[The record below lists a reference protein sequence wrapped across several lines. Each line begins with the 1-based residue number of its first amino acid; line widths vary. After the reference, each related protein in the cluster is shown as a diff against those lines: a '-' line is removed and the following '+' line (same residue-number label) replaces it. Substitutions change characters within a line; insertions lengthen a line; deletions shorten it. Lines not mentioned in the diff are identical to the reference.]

1 MRQRRPPAP
10 WTATTLI
17 QFNYKLFEIQNSDTW
32 TLLKKRPTMRIYKNI
47 LNIDVN
53 SGRFEQLNVKY
64 GRDEPTISNVNRNN
78 SNSIQL
84 QIIRN
89 SKFWYMNFVEEM
101 TNYENIWKYYEYR
114 CKFRPIRAVECGM
127 RRRRCNWTQSNSNHG
142 HVGKT
147 RNGALWASVAINT

>member
-1 MRQRRPPAP
+1 
-10 WTATTLI
+10 
-17 QFNYKLFEIQNSDTW
+17 
-32 TLLKKRPTMRIYKNI
+32 MRIYKNI

-89 SKFWYMNFVEEM
+89 SKF
-101 TNYENIWKYYEYR
+101 
-114 CKFRPIRAVECGM
+114 
-127 RRRRCNWTQSNSNHG
+127 
-142 HVGKT
+142 
-147 RNGALWASVAINT
+147 